1 MKYEECYLKPFKEL
15 TPPEDKPLEELQE
28 LVDKLKWIPYT
39 HAKEQVDLWVSLWR
53 LTQDDRTRILE
64 AIRHKGV

>member
-1 MKYEECYLKPFKEL
+1 MQEEECYLKPFKEL
-15 TPPEDKPLEELQE
+15 VPPEDKPLEELKV
-28 LVDKLKWIPYT
+28 LVEKLKWIPFA
-39 HAKEQVDLWVSLWR
+39 HAKEQVDLCVSLWR